1 MGQTPAVIFKYACHL
16 LTRPRSHIR
25 ICTRHVHAHTQLGTH
40 GPGRIHLRFLVI
52 ATKTQNLDASR
63 SFPKTPEWRANF
75 KQPLA
80 LLSFFLRPP
89 FLILSFQGEKKAGFP
104 FCCLLKRGKVLYAL
118 SDSTHRQE
126 IRAQA
131 AVRGRATRRDSR
143 ERTTNQARSSLITSA
158 HVQQKWQLAQAELF
172 ITAKRAH
179 VCDSVCV

>member
-89 FLILSFQGEKKAGFP
+89 FLILSFQGGKKGRLSF
-104 FCCLLKRGKVLYAL
+104 LLFAQE
-118 SDSTHRQE
+118 RQ
-126 IRAQA
+126 
-131 AVRGRATRRDSR
+131 
-143 ERTTNQARSSLITSA
+143 SSLCALRFHTSTGDTRPGRRA
-158 HVQQKWQLAQAELF
+158 GPGDAERL
-172 ITAKRAH
+172 T
-179 VCDSVCV
+179 